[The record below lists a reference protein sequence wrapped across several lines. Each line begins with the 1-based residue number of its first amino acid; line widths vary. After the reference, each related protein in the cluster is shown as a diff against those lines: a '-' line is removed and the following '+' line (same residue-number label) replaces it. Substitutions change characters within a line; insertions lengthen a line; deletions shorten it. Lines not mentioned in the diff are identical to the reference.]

1 MVLRIPSFLPMMDSL
16 SVTIVFIIKKVSTFI
31 KSNLIFKKILK
42 LRNRYL
48 HQRMATRFTASQS
61 VEIAVP
67 EQPISIHHYLRQ
79 PQRLVNALVDHS
91 RIQQLS
97 EEVFRLKM
105 RPLSF
110 MSLSI
115 QPTVDMRVWAESN
128 GMIYLRSV
136 GCEILGFEYI
146 NQRFALNLTGH
157 LSPYQIS
164 TGTRLQGRADLE
176 VRVDLPPPF
185 SFTPKPILE
194 ATGNGLLKSV
204 LLTVKQ
210 RLLHQLLADYC
221 HWVTSQSQEKLL
233 CNDST
238 ELPILNIE

>member
-1 MVLRIPSFLPMMDSL
+1 
-16 SVTIVFIIKKVSTFI
+16 
-31 KSNLIFKKILK
+31 
-42 LRNRYL
+42 
-48 HQRMATRFTASQS
+48 MATKFTASQS

-67 EQPISIHHYLRQ
+67 HQPIPIQHYLRQ
-79 PQRLVNALVDHS
+79 PQRLVNALVDQK

-105 RPLSF
+105 RPLAF

-128 GMIYLRSV
+128 GIIYLRSV

-146 NQRFALNLTGH
+146 NQRFSLNLQGH
-157 LSPYQIS
+157 LSPYQVNND
-164 TGTRLQGRADLE
+164 TRLKGRADLE
-176 VRVDLPPPF
+176 VQVELPPPF
-185 SFTPKPILE
+185 SLTPKPIIE

-210 RLLHQLLADYC
+210 RLMHQLLVDYRQ
-221 HWVTSQSQEKLL
+221 WVILQTQDQSLIDEGA
-233 CNDST
+233 N
-238 ELPILNIE
+238 LPMLNIE